1 MIIKVTRLRLESR
14 RFKQGSKSFREY
26 KSPKTQIYAH
36 FLDPKSNSITLGIV
50 WVHHLKQASSLT
62 GCKGSGNK
70 LMSPCAIVGFARGVV
85 GRSSRRV
92 ADLPRAMYGKHSNVG
107 SIFLITILL
116 IL

>member
-14 RFKQGSKSFREY
+14 HFKQGSKSFREY

-70 LMSPCAIVGFARGVV
+70 LMSPVRYCRF
-85 GRSSRRV
+85 SSRGRREIIKKSCRLAKGDV
-92 ADLPRAMYGKHSNVG
+92 W
-107 SIFLITILL
+107 
-116 IL
+116 

>member
-14 RFKQGSKSFREY
+14 RLSRDLNFFREY

-70 LMSPCAIVGFARGVV
+70 LMSPVRYCRFCSRG
-85 GRSSRRV
+85 RREIIKKSCRLAKGDV
-92 ADLPRAMYGKHSNVG
+92 W
-107 SIFLITILL
+107 
-116 IL
+116 